1 MKVALIGFPFSG
13 KSTVFQ
19 LLTNVEPSKKEET
32 MGTIKVPDKRID
44 KLSEIYNPKKKTYA
58 EFILSDFS
66 VRSSKDSIVS
76 PAIKN
81 MIQKTDMLIFVLRN
95 FDSLMSSDEK
105 NPLKEYQSLKEEL
118 VLSDLVVIDRRLERE
133 KKEKKNPPE
142 IDALKKMH
150 SILEEGNFPSE
161 EDFAPEQLEN
171 MKNYNFLTLKKKI
184 VLVNQEEGNNE
195 IPSDLKEVL
204 EKDNVAYFSVSATIE
219 MELSELDEEERA
231 EFLADYGLKE
241 SATARFVNTVY
252 NSLGLISFLTS
263 GTDEVRAWS
272 IKNGTTAVEA
282 AGKIHSDIQR
292 GFIRAETI
300 AFEEFIKYGSEAE
313 CKKAG
318 VYRLEGKTYVVKD
331 GDIINFRFN
340 V

>member
-66 VRSSKDSIVS
+66 VRSSKDSLIS
-76 PAIKN
+76 PIIKN
-81 MIQKTDMLIFVLRN
+81 MIQKTDMLIFVIRN
-95 FDSLMSSDEK
+95 FESLMSSDEK
-105 NPLKEYQSLKEEL
+105 NPLKEYLSLKEDL
-118 VLSDLVVIDRRLERE
+118 ILSDLVIIDRRLERE

-142 IDALKKMH
+142 LDTLKKMH
-150 SILEEGNFPSE
+150 SILEEGKFPLE
-161 EDFAPEQLEN
+161 EDFSIEQLEK

-184 VLVNQEEGNNE
+184 VLINQEEGE
-195 IPSDLKEVL
+195 INIPKDLQKEL
-204 EKDNVAYFSVSATIE
+204 TKDKISWFNVSATIE
-219 MELSELDEEERA
+219 MELNELPKEEQA

-241 SATARFVNTVY
+241 SATTRFVNTVY
-252 NSLGLISFLTS
+252 DSLGLISFLTS

-300 AFEEFIKYGSEAE
+300 AFEEFIKYGSEVE

-318 VYRLEGKTYVVKD
+318 VYRLEGKTYIVKD